1 MARPRDDTL
10 APRLIA
16 AASRDFS
23 TNGFAGVTMA
33 SLGALARV
41 TKGGVYL
48 HFKTKE
54 DLFFAAVDHWRQAH
68 RDLLAAAVSDGPEGE
83 PVTLRSF
90 LVQYLRFHFVHPEA
104 SGLMRV
110 LASEMR
116 GRFTT
121 RLREDQQAT
130 LRSVRA
136 RVRELLMQG
145 VHDGSLFTTDP
156 ALATFVLA
164 ATLEGV
170 VSLVSSSPRD
180 AEPFRHPESIV
191 DFLLAPYEIGGAV
204 TEEGSGPRER
214 PDGVDFL
221 PPF

>member
-10 APRLIA
+10 PRRLIEA
-16 AASRDFS
+16 AGREFS
-23 TNGFAGVTMA
+23 ENGFAGASMA
-33 SLGALARV
+33 SVGALAGV

-54 DLFFAAVDHWRQAH
+54 DLFFAAVAHWRKAH
-68 RDLLAAAVSDGPEGE
+68 RDLLAAGVTDGPEGE

-90 LVQYLRFHFVHPEA
+90 LVQYLRFHFGHKEA

-116 GRFTT
+116 GGFTT
-121 RLREDQQAT
+121 RLRADHQAT
-130 LRSVRA
+130 LRSVRS
-136 RVRELLMQG
+136 RVRELLMEG
-145 VHDGSLFTTDP
+145 VHAGSLFTTDP

-191 DFLLAPYEIGGAV
+191 DFLLAPYEIGGGAA
-204 TEEGSGPRER
+204 EAGSGAGER
-214 PDGVDFL
+214 PEGVDFL